1 MEEGQQY
8 MVDWIAIHGEV
19 DNNPRR
25 SGQQSK
31 EKRQQ
36 CKEETIAIHET
47 TWGLDLTPEMSQV
60 DQRSFVSGFAEYQ
73 GFKTLTVLQIS
84 VEIFYKTT
92 VNHCGL
98 NGGQFIWA

>member
-1 MEEGQQY
+1 M
-8 MVDWIAIHGEV
+8 
-19 DNNPRR
+19 
-25 SGQQSK
+25 
-31 EKRQQ
+31 
-36 CKEETIAIHET
+36 AIHEA

-60 DQRSFVSGFAEYQ
+60 DQRPFVSGFAEYQ

-98 NGGQFIWA
+98 NGGQFISQGLNNSQQTGNQLYTQRQQKDKALVSICKILDGPIGAISK